1 MFYAVDIVGLRLL
14 RTRYL
19 AMEFAVPISIFDI
32 SKIKWAEPRS
42 GPFRKTIPFTYE
54 DVSLNFNNLII
65 ALHPLKVADLD
76 MERNQLTLE
85 DTQKNSHLN
94 KIEQFQTS
102 VCSDLEKWS
111 KEHLESSKGNTIIK
125 SPLQPWL
132 KSGKLT
138 LYLSDKPDNLSFY
151 NDTIPSIFSDKT
163 VKPGDTISAIVKI
176 QGVSLQMSE
185 DDIWTGKSRIQHHI
199 LQLHKIKSE
208 KLDL

>member
-1 MFYAVDIVGLRLL
+1 VGLRLL

-19 AMEFAVPISIFDI
+19 VMEFAVPISIFDI

-65 ALHPLKVADLD
+65 ALQPLKVTEID

-85 DTQKNSHLN
+85 DTRKNSHLI

-111 KEHLESSKGNTIIK
+111 KEHLETKGTTIVK
-125 SPLQPWL
+125 CPLQPWL

-138 LYLSDKPDNLSFY
+138 LYLSDKPDHLSFY
-151 NDTIPSIFSDKT
+151 NDTVPSIFSDKT
-163 VKPGDTISAIVKI
+163 VKPGDMISAIVKI

-199 LQLHKIKSE
+199 LQLHKIKNE
-208 KLDL
+208 RLDL

>member
-1 MFYAVDIVGLRLL
+1 MGLRLL
-14 RTRYL
+14 RARYL

-32 SKIKWAEPRS
+32 SKIKWAEPKS

-54 DVSLNFNNLII
+54 DDTLHFNNLII
-65 ALHPLKVADLD
+65 SLHPLKVSELD

-85 DTQKNSHLN
+85 DTRKNSHLI
-94 KIEQFQTS
+94 KIEQFQAN

-111 KEHLESSKGNTIIK
+111 KEHLESSKSTITK
-125 SPLQPWL
+125 FPLQPWL

-138 LYLSDKPDNLSFY
+138 LYLSDKPDHLSFY
-151 NDTIPSIFSDKT
+151 NDTVPSIFSDKT
-163 VKPGDTISAIVKI
+163 VKPGDMISAIVKI

-199 LQLHKIKSE
+199 LQLHKTKQSDFVKNE

>member
-1 MFYAVDIVGLRLL
+1 M
-14 RTRYL
+14 
-19 AMEFAVPISIFDI
+19 PISIFDI

-54 DVSLNFNNLII
+54 DLSLNFNNLII
-65 ALHPLKVADLD
+65 ALQPLKVTEVD

-85 DTQKNSHLN
+85 DTRKNSHLI
-94 KIEQFQTS
+94 KIEQFQAN

-111 KEHLESSKGNTIIK
+111 KEHLETSKGTTIVK

-138 LYLSDKPDNLSFY
+138 LYLSDKPDHLSFY
-151 NDTIPSIFSDKT
+151 NDAVPSIFSDKI
-163 VKPGDTISAIVKI
+163 VKPGDMISAIVKI

-199 LQLHKIKSE
+199 LQLHKTKQSDFVKNE
-208 KLDL
+208 RLDL

>member
-1 MFYAVDIVGLRLL
+1 M
-14 RTRYL
+14 
-19 AMEFAVPISIFDI
+19 PISIFDI

-65 ALHPLKVADLD
+65 ALQPLKVTEID

-85 DTQKNSHLN
+85 DTRKNSHLI

-111 KEHLESSKGNTIIK
+111 KEHLETKGTTIVK
-125 SPLQPWL
+125 CPLQPWL

-138 LYLSDKPDNLSFY
+138 LYLSDKPDHLSFY
-151 NDTIPSIFSDKT
+151 NDTVPSIFSDKT
-163 VKPGDTISAIVKI
+163 VKPGDMISAIVKI

-199 LQLHKIKSE
+199 LQLHKIKNE
-208 KLDL
+208 RLDL

>member
-1 MFYAVDIVGLRLL
+1 
-14 RTRYL
+14 
-19 AMEFAVPISIFDI
+19 MEFAVPISIFDI

-54 DVSLNFNNLII
+54 DMSLNFNNLII
-65 ALHPLKVADLD
+65 ALEPLKVTELD

-85 DTQKNSHLN
+85 DTRKNSNLN
-94 KIEQFQTS
+94 KIEHFQTS

-111 KEHLESSKGNTIIK
+111 KDHLETKGATIVK

-138 LYLSDKPDNLSFY
+138 LYLSDKPDHLSFY
-151 NDTIPSIFSDKT
+151 NDTVASIFSDKT
-163 VKPGDTISAIVKI
+163 VKPGDMIRAIVKI

-199 LQLHKIKSE
+199 LQLHKVKSDFLKNE

>member
-1 MFYAVDIVGLRLL
+1 MGLRIL
-14 RTRYL
+14 RARYL

-65 ALHPLKVADLD
+65 ALDPLKVTELD

-85 DTQKNSHLN
+85 DTRKNSHLN
-94 KIEQFQTS
+94 KIEHFQTS

-111 KEHLESSKGNTIIK
+111 KEHLETKGSTIVK

-151 NDTIPSIFSDKT
+151 NDTVSSIFSDKT
-163 VKPGDTISAIVKI
+163 VKPGDMIRAIVKI

-199 LQLHKIKSE
+199 LQLHKTKNE
-208 KLDL
+208 RLDL